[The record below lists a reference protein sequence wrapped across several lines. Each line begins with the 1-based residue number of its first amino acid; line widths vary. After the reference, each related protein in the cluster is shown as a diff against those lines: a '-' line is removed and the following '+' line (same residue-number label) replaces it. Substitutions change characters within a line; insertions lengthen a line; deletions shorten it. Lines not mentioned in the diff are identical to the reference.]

1 MYLNEQ
7 LQEKQLLLDEALH
20 ESTKSLCFTK
30 EIQGIIQLLEQKASV
45 SDTLHEL
52 MTLTKEIQVDEYGLT
67 EMQIIDCKISA
78 VHNMVK
84 NMDRSELI
92 EFIGEPVK
100 YKNAELLI
108 KKFNKLKE
116 KLQWLK
122 SKHQIYEDVPEMATM
137 DFNIKA
143 MFGKHMRKFSVPK
156 KKGDDRVLG
165 KSKEK
170 NSRMMSPE
178 Q

>member
-84 NMDRSELI
+84 NIVDFPSHNTTLARS
-92 EFIGEPVK
+92 
-100 YKNAELLI
+100 
-108 KKFNKLKE
+108 
-116 KLQWLK
+116 
-122 SKHQIYEDVPEMATM
+122 S
-137 DFNIKA
+137 
-143 MFGKHMRKFSVPK
+143 
-156 KKGDDRVLG
+156 
-165 KSKEK
+165 
-170 NSRMMSPE
+170 
-178 Q
+178 